1 MEIILYST
9 GCIKC
14 TQLKMLLDSFGVPYT
29 VNDSVEDMLKLGFSK
44 VPVLAVNGSF
54 MDYSEA
60 RNWII
65 NTYKE

>member
-1 MEIILYST
+1 MYST

-14 TQLKMLLDSFGVPYT
+14 TQLKMLLDSFKVPYT

-44 VPVLAVNGSF
+44 VPVLAVDGSF

-60 RNWII
+60 RSWII

>member
-14 TQLKMLLDSFGVPYT
+14 TQLKMLLDGFGVPYT